1 VRAAISN
8 ASALGLRVE
17 DAIVVHTSNKLAVRL
32 LPCNILARV
41 ADVAHSVAEF
51 EVQLAQRLAETESPV
66 AALDPRVEPRVYLR
80 DGFAITLWTYYEPVP
95 PREVAPAEYA
105 RVLERLHTGM
115 RQIDVATP
123 HFTDRVAEAQSIVAS
138 RDRTPLLSNA
148 DCELLSNTLKSFRRA
163 IEVRAAPE
171 QLLHGEPHPGNLLRT
186 ERGLLF
192 IDLETCCRG
201 PVEFDV
207 GHVDLPQFPDAVS
220 KHYPRVD
227 QHLLRQCY
235 VLILAMIT
243 AWRLDRNDKLPNGHR
258 LAMEWLSEMRSALER
273 YRLDVA

>member
-1 VRAAISN
+1 MRAAISN

-17 DAIVVHTSNKLAVRL
+17 DAIVVHASNKLAVRL
-32 LPCNILARV
+32 LPCDILARV
-41 ADVAHSVAEF
+41 ADVAHSTAEF
-51 EVQLAQRLAETESPV
+51 EIELARRLVEIESPV
-66 AALDPRVEPRVYLR
+66 AALDLRVEPRVYLR

-95 PREVAPAEYA
+95 PREVAAAEYA

-138 RDRTPLLSNA
+138 RDRSPVLSNA
-148 DCELLSNTLKSFRRA
+148 DCELLANTLRSLRRA

-186 ERGLLF
+186 EGGLLF

-207 GHVDLPQFPDAVS
+207 AHVDLPRFPDEVS
-220 KHYPRVD
+220 KHYPGAD
-227 QHLLRQCY
+227 QLLLRECY
-235 VLILAMIT
+235 ALILAMIT

-258 LAMEWLSEMRSALER
+258 LDS
-273 YRLDVA
+273 